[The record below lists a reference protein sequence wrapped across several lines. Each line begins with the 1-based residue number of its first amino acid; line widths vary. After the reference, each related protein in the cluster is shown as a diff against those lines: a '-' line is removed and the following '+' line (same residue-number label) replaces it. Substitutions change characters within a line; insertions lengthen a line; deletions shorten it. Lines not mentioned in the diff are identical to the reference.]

1 MAIDLPPKFQMFE
14 AYLDFLEDGKLAPF
28 ARLAVKYPDSS
39 ELFIRAVENLDAGR
53 SYPFAITRLPEKMR
67 QRMDLGRPRTPLVI
81 SDGRIAFI
89 KVASE
94 KQRFLAKW
102 NGEPKLPIKE
112 LIARVEAMDMPD
124 SLRFDQMSKSAKY
137 SLFKAAKSHKPA
149 DKRLMTFFEIFL
161 FDEDERFM
169 ELLALNEPNWPKDS
183 D

>member
-1 MAIDLPPKFQMFE
+1 MAIDLPSKFQMFE

-28 ARLAVKYPDSS
+28 ARLAVKYPDAS
-39 ELFIRAVENLDAGR
+39 ELFIRAVENLDGGR

-124 SLRFDQMSKSAKY
+124 SLRFDQMSNSAKY
-137 SLFKAAKSHKPA
+137 SLFKAAKSHNPA